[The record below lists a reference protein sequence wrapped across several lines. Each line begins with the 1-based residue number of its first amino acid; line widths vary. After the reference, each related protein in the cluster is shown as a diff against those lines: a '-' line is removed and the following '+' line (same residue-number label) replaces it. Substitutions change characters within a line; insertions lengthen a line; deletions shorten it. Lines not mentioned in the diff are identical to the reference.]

1 MFAPMRETITL
12 LRNSGQDAPSG
23 GNIETWQE
31 KIDRLKDKWNDTHTS
46 IFEMREQILDLKR
59 KEGDNIKKKMVSLKE
74 KIGGF
79 RQEFKRE
86 LPYHLPEI
94 QKDIIESCQENI
106 DS

>member
-1 MFAPMRETITL
+1 
-12 LRNSGQDAPSG
+12 
-23 GNIETWQE
+23 
-31 KIDRLKDKWNDTHTS
+31 
-46 IFEMREQILDLKR
+46 MREQILDLKR

-94 QKDIIESCQENI
+94 QKDIIESC
-106 DS
+106 